1 MAQRSGAVEVAELM
15 PAYPPNWDAISQRQH
30 PRKPCHSSD
39 AQTGTHFPNGM
50 PGGNRTPE
58 SRPRTGQT
66 FRLRAVSES
75 ASRSGAIFWDELSA
89 RGSTGNGIPFW
100 SLIPGHSFR
109 LRAVSESAS
118 HSRRGFWDT
127 VSASNK
133 RPQLAMES
141 GLKAQFMRLMASA
154 DGRAECRPRS
164 TLPAVTSA
172 AVRRIHHGQIWTQ
185 LAVKRAIGVL
195 HGGRR
200 GNRCDLADALAAI
213 CHRQ

>member
-118 HSRRGFWDT
+118 HSERGFRDT
-127 VSASNK
+127 VSAEGRPGK
-133 RPQLAMES
+133 RIPFQARILGHSFRFKQKAPARDGVGAKGAVYAVDGERRRQSAM
-141 GLKAQFMRLMASA
+141 
-154 DGRAECRPRS
+154 
-164 TLPAVTSA
+164 
-172 AVRRIHHGQIWTQ
+172 AVR
-185 LAVKRAIGVL
+185 
-195 HGGRR
+195 
-200 GNRCDLADALAAI
+200 ALLYP
-213 CHRQ
+213 R